1 MYFPS
6 TVLATVP
13 TAEPI
18 SRAEAKLWTKI
29 DASDDDVVFDWCIT
43 AARLYVEK
51 ITNRALVTQ
60 GREMYPERFPCESQI
75 IVPHAPLISIAE
87 FEWTDTAGTTREWT
101 VSGGNLLSGSTVM
114 AHVDAI
120 RQPGRIVLAY
130 GQSWPSETLKTSNPI
145 RISYN
150 CGYGAASAVPQDLKN
165 AMAVLIEHWYRNRS
179 AVVVGQVG
187 TIASAQVQLTFD
199 ALIANYICAYA

>member
-1 MYFPS
+1 MHFPS
-6 TVLATVP
+6 TVVATAP
-13 TAEPI
+13 AAEPI
-18 SRAEAKLWTKI
+18 SRPEAKLWTKI

-60 GREMYPERFPCESQI
+60 VREMYPERFPCAAEI
-75 IVPHAPLISIAE
+75 LVPHAPLISIAE

-120 RQPGRIVLAY
+120 RQPGRIRLAY

-145 RISYN
+145 RIAFN

-187 TIASAQVQLTFD
+187 TIASAQVQLTFN
-199 ALIANYICAYA
+199 ALIANYICHYA